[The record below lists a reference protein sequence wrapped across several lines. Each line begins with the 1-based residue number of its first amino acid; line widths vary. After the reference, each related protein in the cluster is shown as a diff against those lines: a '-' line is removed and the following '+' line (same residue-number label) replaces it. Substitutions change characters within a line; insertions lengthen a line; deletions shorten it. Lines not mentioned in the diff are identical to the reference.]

1 MVGTSFNPIKLSSLL
16 WAIITAIS
24 RIYHSLTHFSM
35 ELTSVLMPNNIPFWS
50 FLHQSP
56 PPPPNCE
63 FILPPPKHTSNEVED
78 PTQNGNSQ
86 CVWRVVLLP
95 LILKSFCL
103 PFTLELLLQFLSRDS
118 HASSPY
124 LLDRARFTPDQLTDW
139 LSRGQKQRHLMN
151 AVHVKPTRSPRI
163 VLAPLSHHV
172 GISLLSC
179 L

>member
-35 ELTSVLMPNNIPFWS
+35 ELTSVLIPNNIPFWS

-86 CVWRVVLLP
+86 CVWRVVLLS
-95 LILKSFCL
+95 LIPMSFCL
-103 PFTLELLLQFLSRDS
+103 PFTLGLLYCSSSRGTLTRRPLIYSTEHALLQTNWLTGCLV
-118 HASSPY
+118 AKSSVISWMQSMWSP
-124 LLDRARFTPDQLTDW
+124 LAL
-139 LSRGQKQRHLMN
+139 
-151 AVHVKPTRSPRI
+151 HV
-163 VLAPLSHHV
+163 
-172 GISLLSC
+172 
-179 L
+179 

>member
-1 MVGTSFNPIKLSSLL
+1 MCLASSPSP
-16 WAIITAIS
+16 ADPE
-24 RIYHSLTHFSM
+24 
-35 ELTSVLMPNNIPFWS
+35 EL
-50 FLHQSP
+50 
-56 PPPPNCE
+56 
-63 FILPPPKHTSNEVED
+63 LPPIYFGAV
-78 PTQNGNSQ
+78 
-86 CVWRVVLLP
+86 
-95 LILKSFCL
+95 I
-103 PFTLELLLQFLSRDS
+103 LQFLSRDS

>member
-56 PPPPNCE
+56 PPPNWVYFTAAKAHVQRGWGPDTEWE
-63 FILPPPKHTSNEVED
+63 FSMCLASSPSLADPDELLPPIYFGAV
-78 PTQNGNSQ
+78 
-86 CVWRVVLLP
+86 
-95 LILKSFCL
+95 I
-103 PFTLELLLQFLSRDS
+103 LQFLSRDS

>member
-1 MVGTSFNPIKLSSLL
+1 MCLASPSLSDPD
-16 WAIITAIS
+16 
-24 RIYHSLTHFSM
+24 
-35 ELTSVLMPNNIPFWS
+35 EL
-50 FLHQSP
+50 
-56 PPPPNCE
+56 
-63 FILPPPKHTSNEVED
+63 LPPIYFGCS
-78 PTQNGNSQ
+78 S
-86 CVWRVVLLP
+86 
-95 LILKSFCL
+95 
-103 PFTLELLLQFLSRDS
+103 SRSRHHS

-179 L
+179 